1 MKKGYKN
8 RTSSDTSP
16 SLIFPLSN
24 DGYFLQEVFFQ
35 YFFNIFMFEIVNIFF
50 NIFFNTIFASFNIY
64 SYICIVKIFN

>member
-1 MKKGYKN
+1 MKRGVKPHFL
-8 RTSSDTSP
+8 RHLP

-24 DGYFLQEVFFQ
+24 DGYFLQEVFFFNT
-35 YFFNIFMFEIVNIFF
+35 FFNIFMFEIVNIFF